1 MVIFAPDLAQ
11 AIVEGRKTQTR
22 RPATYPGPCRY
33 QLGRTYAVQPG
44 RGKPGIARIRILN
57 AFVEPLGMITHAGAI
72 AEGFP
77 TPAAFVARWVEL
89 YGVFDQHLPVWVIRF
104 EMVGVRP

>member
-1 MVIFAPDLAQ
+1 MMFAPDLAQ
-11 AIVEGRKTQTR
+11 AIVDGRKTETR
-22 RPATYPGPCRY
+22 RPATFPGPCRY
-33 QLGRTYAVQPG
+33 QPGRTYAVQPG
-44 RGKPGIARIRILN
+44 RGERAIAHIRVLN
-57 AFVEPLGMITHAGAI
+57 VLIEPLGAITHHGAT

-104 EMVGVRP
+104 ELVEVRP